1 MPLVSIN
8 PATSRL
14 IKRHREHTPAQTSA
28 ALASAHQA
36 FLDWRLLPIPA
47 RARHLTAVGATL
59 RKQRDRLARLITTEM
74 GKPLAEARTEIEKCA
89 ACCDFYAKHTARFLK
104 PQHPVG
110 APKNTQVCF
119 EPLGVILA
127 IMPWNY
133 PFWQAFRAAVP
144 ALMAGNTILLKHAS
158 NVSGCAL
165 AIERVFAKAGA
176 PAGLLRTVLVSS
188 QAIPSLI
195 RDPRVRGVTLTGST
209 AAGRRVAALAG
220 AALKPA
226 VLELGGSDPYLILAD
241 ADLDLAAEVCA
252 TARLTNAGQSCVAAK
267 RFIVVE
273 SVRAAFEE
281 KLVARMAA
289 RRMGAPAA
297 KGTAFGPL
305 ARADLRDEL
314 HAQVRQSVKRGARV
328 LLGGQLPPKN
338 AKGWFYPATVLTGVR
353 PGMAAYDEELFGP
366 VAAVIAARDESDAL
380 RIANDTDYGLGAA
393 IFSRNTRRALAL
405 GRRHLDTGMVFVN
418 AQVRSDSS
426 LPFGGTKS
434 SGVGRELGDFGLRAF
449 VNVKTLWIS

>member
-8 PATSRL
+8 PSTGRTL
-14 IKRHREHTPAQTSA
+14 KRYPEHTPAQIAAALDHTHSAFSDWRDTPLATRSRHLVVVAATLRRQRA
-28 ALASAHQA
+28 ALAH
-36 FLDWRLLPIPA
+36 
-47 RARHLTAVGATL
+47 
-59 RKQRDRLARLITTEM
+59 LITAEM
-74 GKPLAEARTEIEKCA
+74 GKPLAEARAEIEKCA
-89 ACCDFYAKHTARFLK
+89 ACCVFYAKHSARFLK
-104 PQHPVG
+104 PQHSVG
-110 APKNTQVCF
+110 APKNARVCF

-144 ALMAGNTILLKHAS
+144 ALMAGNTVLLKHAS

-165 AIERVFAKAGA
+165 AIERVFAQSGA

-188 QAIPSLI
+188 KAIPALI
-195 RDPRVRGVTLTGST
+195 QDPRVRGVTLTGST
-209 AAGRRVAALAG
+209 AAGRQVASMAG

-252 TARLTNAGQSCVAAK
+252 AARLVNAGQSCVAAK

-273 SVRAAFEE
+273 GVRAAFEQ
-281 KLVARMAA
+281 KFTARMAA
-289 RRMGAPAA
+289 RRMGDPTA
-297 KGTAFGPL
+297 KGTGFGPL
-305 ARADLRDEL
+305 ARVDLRDEL
-314 HAQVRQSVKRGARV
+314 HTQVRQSVKHGARV
-328 LLGGQLPPKN
+328 LLGGQLPPKTTQ
-338 AKGWFYPATVLTGVR
+338 GWFYPATVLTGVR

-366 VAAVIAARDESDAL
+366 VAAIISAGDEADAL
-380 RIANDTDYGLGAA
+380 RLANDTDYGLGAA

-434 SGVGRELGDFGLRAF
+434 SGVGRELGDFGIRAF
-449 VNVKTLWIS
+449 VNVKTLWSA